1 MQRLIITIFLIIST
15 CHLYASS
22 KDHLSVTLDSL
33 IDNASQIYAQKEAN
47 INTYKGIINKDKN
60 VATLLSAYDKLF
72 NEYYVYQ
79 FDSAMVYV
87 NKSIELA
94 DRINNRF
101 YHDKSRI
108 EKASLLAIGGLYGEA
123 VSVLSDI
130 DSSYLAPPL
139 CFDYAITKYY
149 IYMYWSDYCHDN
161 TYSPQYR
168 QKAAEFLKQAVS
180 LLDKK
185 DIRYN
190 FFLGE
195 YYIYVDRNDKKA
207 LQYYFRALK
216 DVPIQSR
223 YYAMAAYAIANN
235 YSANNNP
242 DKYEEYIIQACIS
255 DLTNCTREN
264 LALQDFAMFLYKK
277 GDDNISRAERYINFA
292 MDDANAYNNRLRIIE
307 ISQKLPIIVKNYREK
322 LTTQNNTM
330 RAALWG
336 ISILFIVMLVLFY
349 VYRQQNKLLHKH
361 RIELSDSN
369 TQLSSLNDTLN
380 QLNTR
385 LIDTNKQRERLAKLY
400 IDLCAKFID
409 RLSKFELL
417 VRRKIKVGQ
426 VNDLL
431 TMASSSRLSD
441 EDAATFLLQFDT
453 AFLDM
458 YPSFIEEFN
467 ALLKPDEQVIPAHS
481 RSLTTELRI
490 FALIRLGV
498 KDSSEIASLLFY
510 MPRTI
515 YNYRSAFKNKAL
527 NRDTFEED
535 VLKLC
540 TVLPTTTA
548 NPDENAR

>member
-1 MQRLIITIFLIIST
+1 
-15 CHLYASS
+15 
-22 KDHLSVTLDSL
+22 
-33 IDNASQIYAQKEAN
+33 
-47 INTYKGIINKDKN
+47 
-60 VATLLSAYDKLF
+60 
-72 NEYYVYQ
+72 
-79 FDSAMVYV
+79 
-87 NKSIELA
+87 
-94 DRINNRF
+94 
-101 YHDKSRI
+101 
-108 EKASLLAIGGLYGEA
+108 
-123 VSVLSDI
+123 
-130 DSSYLAPPL
+130 
-139 CFDYAITKYY
+139 
-149 IYMYWSDYCHDN
+149 MYWSDYCHDN
-161 TYSPQYR
+161 TYAPQYR
-168 QKAAEFLKQAVS
+168 QRAAAYLKQAVS

-185 DIRYN
+185 DVRYH

-207 LQYYFRALK
+207 LQYYFRTLK
-216 DVPIQSR
+216 ELPVHSR
-223 YYAMAAYAIANN
+223 YYAMAAFSIANN
-235 YSANNNP
+235 YSANNQP
-242 DKYEEYIIQACIS
+242 DKYEEYIIKACIS

-264 LALQDFAMFLYKK
+264 LALQDFAMFLFNK
-277 GDDNISRAERYINFA
+277 GADNISRAERYINFA
-292 MDDANAYNNRLRIIE
+292 MDDAKAYNNRLRIIE
-307 ISQKLPIIVKNYREK
+307 ISQKLPVIVKNYREK
-322 LTTQNNTM
+322 ITTQNATM

-349 VYRQQNKLLHKH
+349 FYRQQNRLLHKH

-369 TQLSSLNDTLN
+369 KQLSSLNDTLGE
-380 QLNTR
+380 LNTR
-385 LIDTNKQRERLAKLY
+385 LIKTNKQRERLAKLY

-431 TMASSSRLSD
+431 NMASSSRLSD
-441 EDAATFLLQFDT
+441 EDASTFLLQFDT

-458 YPSFIEEFN
+458 YPSFVQEFN
-467 ALLKPDEQVIPAHS
+467 ALLKPEEQVMPSHS

-535 VLKLC
+535 VMKLC
-540 TVLPTTTA
+540 SVLPTTVEATDA
-548 NPDENAR
+548 KQKQ